1 MEQFFNTAL
10 DYLLNVVVSTASQLL
25 ILFGPL
31 LLLAFLMSLI
41 SKVNQDQSCKLFGN
55 KVYLY
60 IFGWLGTSVHEL
72 GHAFFA
78 LIFGHKITEIKL
90 FTPNPDGG
98 SLGHVTHSYDR
109 KNIYQ
114 NIGNFFIGI
123 GPVLLGSVV
132 LFLIAYFL
140 FGFNVLA
147 DTTNLELTP
156 GKWVSFAS
164 LEKVGIE
171 SWNKMVAFA
180 HRILSDGNSV
190 WWKTA
195 ILVYVLYSVGSSIT
209 LSPADVKGTARG
221 FLFTVCL
228 LFVFNLAT
236 LWIGDFS
243 VRFFIQVSSFFTGL
257 YFLMLFTMVINTTFI
272 LAIIFMR
279 LVAAI
284 FSKNK

>member
-1 MEQFFNTAL
+1 MEQFFNKAL
-10 DYLLNVVVSTASQLL
+10 DYLLEVLVSTSSQLI

-41 SKVNQDQSCKLFGN
+41 SKVNQDQSCN
-55 KVYLY
+55 VYLY
-60 IFGWLGTSVHEL
+60 IFGWLGTSIHEL

-78 LIFGHKITEIKL
+78 LIFGHKITEVKL
-90 FTPNPDGG
+90 FSPNPDGG

-123 GPVLLGSVV
+123 GPIILGSLV
-132 LFLIAYFL
+132 LFLITYFL
-140 FGFNVLA
+140 FGFNVLE
-147 DTTNLELTP
+147 DTTNIKLSP
-156 GKWVSFAS
+156 GGWIS
-164 LEKVGIE
+164 LSSIE
-171 SWNKMVAFA
+171 QIATDSWNHLIAFTD
-180 HRILSDGNSV
+180 RIFTDEKAA

-209 LSPADVKGTARG
+209 LSPADIKGTARG
-221 FLFTVCL
+221 FIFTVCL
-228 LFVFNLAT
+228 LLVFNLAT

-257 YFLMLFTMVINTTFI
+257 YFLILFTMAVNIVFI
-272 LAIIFMR
+272 LVILLLR
-279 LVAAI
+279 LLASV
-284 FSKNK
+284 FFKR